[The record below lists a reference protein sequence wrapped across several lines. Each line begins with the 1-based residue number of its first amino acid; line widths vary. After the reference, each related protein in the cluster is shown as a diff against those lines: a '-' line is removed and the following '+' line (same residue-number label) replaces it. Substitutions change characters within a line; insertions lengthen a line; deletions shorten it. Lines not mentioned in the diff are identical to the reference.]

1 MEARSINRKT
11 FQLTE
16 NGQLL
21 GELVYKNLFF
31 LSGKI
36 KLSNSDVFEIKPVG
50 IFGASFK
57 VTKNETEIANLRMN
71 WRGRIV
77 FTFQDGQEFVLKAKG
92 VFTETGF
99 NELSQSY
106 YFLMAMRLKHQANQ
120 IITNKKEPDNYID
133 INGLTK
139 IEQATLIEIFKV
151 ISNFQSRIRIYF
163 TNNLFG

>member
-57 VTKNETEIANLRMN
+57 VTKNGTEIANLRMN

-77 FTFQDGQEFVLKAKG
+77 FTFHDGQEFVLK
-92 VFTETGF
+92 
-99 NELSQSY
+99 
-106 YFLMAMRLKHQANQ
+106 R
-120 IITNKKEPDNYID
+120 
-133 INGLTK
+133 
-139 IEQATLIEIFKV
+139 KV
-151 ISNFQSRIRIYF
+151 YF
-163 TNNLFG
+163 TTNTLLKIRTKKG

>member
-57 VTKNETEIANLRMN
+57 VTKNGTEIANLRMN

-77 FTFQDGQEFVLKAKG
+77 FTFHDGQEFVLKAKG
-92 VFTETGF
+92 VFHNKYIIENKNEERLIQFDPEFDWRRF
-99 NELSQSY
+99 NYSY
-106 YFLMAMRLKHQANQ
+106 DITFDKKPQDILFVLLGVYASNYFIATMSGATAGMA
-120 IITNKKEPDNYID
+120 
-133 INGLTK
+133 
-139 IEQATLIEIFKV
+139 
-151 ISNFQSRIRIYF
+151 
-163 TNNLFG
+163 